1 MKMAE
6 ISCLL
11 SVATCPLTSNFTSS
25 SEMVI
30 LSVSRNAYEVKI
42 IPAINPITIALIG
55 TQYPSHDSTQSSAHL
70 KGTNGNL
77 INQSAIMRENQPST
91 APNTGGIIMSVS
103 LSPFD
108 NPRTVLSINVYRLF
122 S

>member
-42 IPAINPITIALIG
+42 IPAINPITIAIIG
-55 TQYPSHDSTQSSAHL
+55 TQYPSHVSTHSSAPL

-77 INQSAIMRENQPST
+77 INHSAIMGENQQRMP
-91 APNTGGIIMSVS
+91 PKTGGLIIRFVF
-103 LSPFD
+103 SPFS
-108 NPRTVLSINVYRLF
+108 NQRTVLSFNVYHLF
-122 S
+122 